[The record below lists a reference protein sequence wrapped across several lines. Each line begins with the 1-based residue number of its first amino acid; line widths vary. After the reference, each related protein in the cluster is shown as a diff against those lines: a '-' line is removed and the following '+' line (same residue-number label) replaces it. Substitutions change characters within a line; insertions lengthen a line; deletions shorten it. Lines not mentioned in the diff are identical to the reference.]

1 MLIIIK
7 LLCDSFAFFTQLIRD
22 YLIFNLIIVLII
34 ILIILLIMDL
44 YSIAINNAPNC

>member
-7 LLCDSFAFFTQLIRD
+7 LLCDSFDLFTQLIRD
-22 YLIFNLIIVLII
+22 YLIFNSIIVLII

-44 YSIAINNAPNC
+44 YSIAINSAPNC